1 MIPLNESVEE
11 KAQEVTAQVGY
22 ITIGSGDIL
31 EETNQT
37 LVLKKFSDESSVT
50 VLENV
55 GTLTLAGLDNAGTHI
70 YFTSEDGSL
79 YSKSLENR
87 SNPKRIDSD
96 VSTGNRNQ

>member
-1 MIPLNESVEE
+1 MQQQHQTALTWSRGADLYRYNLGSMEEPQMIPLNESVEE

-50 VLENV
+50 VLEMWE
-55 GTLTLAGLDNAGTHI
+55 L
-70 YFTSEDGSL
+70 
-79 YSKSLENR
+79 
-87 SNPKRIDSD
+87 
-96 VSTGNRNQ
+96 